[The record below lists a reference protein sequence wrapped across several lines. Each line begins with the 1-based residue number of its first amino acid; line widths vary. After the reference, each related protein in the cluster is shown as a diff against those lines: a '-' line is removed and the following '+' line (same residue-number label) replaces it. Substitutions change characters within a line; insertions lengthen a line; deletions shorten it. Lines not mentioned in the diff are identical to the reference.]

1 MKTITVQDETWKT
14 LTRDKLNM
22 DCKNLDEVI
31 LKYKEI
37 ILKIKSEDKKDGIE
51 DIQLVDLATAKQN
64 SRPNPKIQNNLKT
77 KKVRSEDESPHPAS

>member
-31 LKYKEI
+31 NKYKEI
-37 ILKIKSEDKKDGIE
+37 I
-51 DIQLVDLATAKQN
+51 N
-64 SRPNPKIQNNLKT
+64 KIQNET
-77 KKVRSEDESPHPAS
+77 K